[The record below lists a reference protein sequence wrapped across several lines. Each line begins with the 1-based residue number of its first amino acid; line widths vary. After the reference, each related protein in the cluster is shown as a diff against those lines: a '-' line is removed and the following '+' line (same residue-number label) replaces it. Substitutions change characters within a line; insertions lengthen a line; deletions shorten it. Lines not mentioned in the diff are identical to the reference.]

1 MKRSGKDY
9 MDNIKKP
16 PLGVA
21 PYWVPIEERIK
32 ELAEGIIRYNNE
44 NSIIYEDTIEAY
56 AKEIYYYCEFLKKI
70 KNEEQ
75 CKNEKRR
82 FNLA

>member
-9 MDNIKKP
+9 MDNMKKP
-16 PLGVA
+16 SLEVA
-21 PYWVPIEERIK
+21 PYWVPIAERIK

-56 AKEIYYYCEFLKKI
+56 AKEIYYYCDFLKKM
-70 KNEEQ
+70 KNEE
-75 CKNEKRR
+75 
-82 FNLA
+82 

>member
-1 MKRSGKDY
+1 MKRNGKDY

-21 PYWVPIEERIK
+21 PYWVPIAERIK
-32 ELAEGIIRYNNE
+32 ELAEEIIRYNNE

-56 AKEIYYYCEFLKKI
+56 AKEIYYYGDFLKKM
-70 KNEEQ
+70 KNEE
-75 CKNEKRR
+75 
-82 FNLA
+82 